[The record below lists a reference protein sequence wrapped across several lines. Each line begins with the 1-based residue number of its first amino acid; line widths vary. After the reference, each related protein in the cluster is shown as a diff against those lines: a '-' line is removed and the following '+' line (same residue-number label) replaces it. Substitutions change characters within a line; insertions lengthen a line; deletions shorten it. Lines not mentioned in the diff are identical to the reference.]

1 MFCPFCPSEETKVV
15 DSRLAED
22 GKQVRR
28 RRECLGCN
36 ERFTTRDITNLE
48 MPRVVK
54 RDKLYC
60 IFSHAKLRNGML
72 KALEKRPVAVAEVD
86 RAVQRVIHQIQVKG
100 EREVSTEFIGELVMN
115 ELRLLDQ
122 VAYVRFASIYKSFQD
137 VSEFHQEIEQLK
149 NIHNYEQK

>member
-1 MFCPFCPSEETKVV
+1 MFCPFCTSEETKVV

-22 GKQVRR
+22 GEQVRR
-28 RRECLGCN
+28 RRECLGCH
-36 ERFTTRDITNLE
+36 ERFTTREVTNLE
-48 MPRVVK
+48 IPRVVK
-54 RDKLYC
+54 RDGRC
-60 IFSHAKLRNGML
+60 CGFSDEKLRKGML

-86 RAVQRVIHQIQVKG
+86 RAVQRMMHEIQVRG
-100 EREVSTEFIGELVMN
+100 EREVSTQLIGELVMR

-149 NIHNYEQK
+149 KIHEYEK